1 MFAELSGPSLVLISF
16 VLGACIGSFL
26 NVVAHRLPHGE
37 SLIHPGSRCP
47 VCWDPIPAWANI
59 PIVSWLCLRGKCRC
73 CRTPISVRYPL
84 VEAATG
90 ALFALL
96 MLRWLEVG
104 PGPRLLVDWLLASAL
119 VAVTLIDADHRI
131 IPNEITYPGIPLGLA
146 LAWLVP
152 GPPLVDAVLG
162 LVIAGGMLWGLS
174 AAYERLR
181 GQIGLGM
188 GDVKLVAMLGAF
200 LGLQPALEIIVLGSL
215 LGLAWGLFLIAFRG
229 AGRLT
234 RIPFGP
240 ALACAALVQIFAPGA
255 MTRGFAGLTLA

>member
-1 MFAELSGPSLVLISF
+1 MLAELPPAFLVTVAF
-16 VLGACIGSFL
+16 VLGACVGSFL
-26 NVVAHRLPHGE
+26 NVVAYRLPHRE

-47 VCWDPIPAWANI
+47 VCWDAIPFWANV
-59 PIVSWLCLRGKCRC
+59 PILSFLFLRGLCRRC
-73 CRTPISVRYPL
+73 KTPISIRYPL
-84 VEAATG
+84 VEAATA

-96 MLRWLEVG
+96 MVRWLETG
-104 PGPRLLVDWLLASAL
+104 SGPRLLVDWLLASAL

-152 GPPLVDAVLG
+152 GPTLLDALLG
-162 LVIAGGMLWGLS
+162 LLIPGGLLWALS
-174 AAYERLR
+174 AGYERWR

-200 LGLQPALEIIVLGSL
+200 LGLSPALEIIVLGSL

-240 ALACAALVQIFAPGA
+240 ALAAAGLFQLLAPGWV
-255 MTRGFAGLTLA
+255 MHGLAGLVVV

>member
-1 MFAELSGPSLVLISF
+1 MFAELSGPLLVVTSF
-16 VLGACIGSFL
+16 VLGACVGSFL

-37 SLIHPGSRCP
+37 SIIRPGSRCP

-59 PIVSWLCLRGKCRC
+59 PIVSWLCLLGKCRR
-73 CRTPISVRYPL
+73 CRAPISIRYPL

-90 ALFALL
+90 VLFALL

-104 PGPRLLVDWLLASAL
+104 PAPRLFVDWLLAATL
-119 VAVTLIDADHRI
+119 VAVSLIDADHRI

-146 LAWLVP
+146 FAWLVP
-152 GPPLVDAVLG
+152 GPTLIDALLG
-162 LVIAGGMLWGLS
+162 LLIAGGLLWALS

-200 LGLQPALEIIVLGSL
+200 LGLEPVLEIIVLGSI

-240 ALACAALVQIFAPGA
+240 ALACAALVQLFAPGA
-255 MTRGFAGLTLA
+255 VMRGLAGLTLA

>member
-1 MFAELSGPSLVLISF
+1 MFAELPVQLLIVTSF
-16 VLGACIGSFL
+16 ALGACVGSFL
-26 NVVAHRLPHGE
+26 NVVAYRLPHRE
-37 SLIHPGSRCP
+37 SLVHPASRCP
-47 VCWDPIPAWANI
+47 VCWDPIPPWANI
-59 PIVSWLCLRGKCRC
+59 PIVSWLLLRGKCRR
-73 CRTPISVRYPL
+73 CRTPISIRYPL
-84 VEAATG
+84 VEATTAT
-90 ALFALL
+90 LFTLL

-104 PGPRLLVDWLLASAL
+104 PGPRLFVDWLLASTL
-119 VAVTLIDADHRI
+119 VVVSLIDTDHRI
-131 IPNEITYPGIPLGLA
+131 IPNQITYPGIPLGLA

-152 GPPLVDAVLG
+152 GPTVVDALLG
-162 LVIAGGMLWGLS
+162 LVIPGGMLWGLS

-200 LGLQPALEIIVLGSL
+200 LGLQPALEIIVLGSM

-240 ALACAALVQIFAPGA
+240 ALACAALTQLFAPGA
-255 MTRGFAGLTLA
+255 LTRSFAGLTLA

>member
-1 MFAELSGPSLVLISF
+1 MLAELPVPFLAGVAF
-16 VLGACIGSFL
+16 ALGACVGSFL

-37 SLIHPGSRCP
+37 SLVHPASRCP
-47 VCWDPIPAWANI
+47 VCWDPIPAWANV
-59 PIVSWLCLRGKCRC
+59 PILSWLGLRGRCRRC
-73 CRTPISVRYPL
+73 KAPISARYPL

-90 ALFALL
+90 LLFALL
-96 MLRWLEVG
+96 LLRWLHVG
-104 PGPRLLVDWLLASAL
+104 LGPRLLVDWLLASAL

-152 GPPLVDAVLG
+152 GPSPLDAFLG
-162 LVIAGGMLWGLS
+162 LLVAGGMLWALS
-174 AAYERLR
+174 AGYERLR
-181 GQIGLGM
+181 GRIGLGM

-200 LGLQPALEIIVLGSL
+200 LGLQPALEIIMVGSL
-215 LGLAWGLFLIAFRG
+215 LGLAWGLFLIGFRG

-240 ALACAALVQIFAPGA
+240 ALAAAALLELFAPGWA
-255 MTRGFAGLTLA
+255 MRGLSGIALV